1 MFYIQGIWA
10 IPDIVKANPS
20 IKLGVI
26 QFPATNDAK
35 KNKIV
40 SGVDVMLTS
49 FRDTPHPK
57 EVARLIAFLTN
68 TANTKTYIKEQFA
81 FPCFKGI
88 VQDDPLLAGLK
99 PVFKSGQIT
108 SFVDHLFPAGLGAEN
123 FIQAYLQDKDQEKFL
138 NALDNEWDKIIK
150 RR

>member
-40 SGVDVMLTS
+40 SGVDVILTS

-88 VQDDPLLAGLK
+88 VQDDRFWLVLNQSSKVDRSPVLLITFSQQVWVQRILFK
-99 PVFKSGQIT
+99 PTCKT
-108 SFVDHLFPAGLGAEN
+108 
-123 FIQAYLQDKDQEKFL
+123 
-138 NALDNEWDKIIK
+138 KI
-150 RR
+150 RRSS